1 MRIYSLGSLNIDYV
15 YSVDSFVRAGQTLA
29 SDGMTVFPG
38 GKGLNQSVALARAG
52 ATVIVGALLGEGG
65 EFLADVLKDSGAD
78 VSRIEKVAATSGH
91 AIIQV
96 DREGQNCIL
105 LYAGTNHFIDEG
117 YVDRFL
123 SDAEEGDVL
132 LLQNEIS
139 ALSYIF
145 ETAHSKGMR
154 IAFNPSPYNEN
165 INKLPL
171 EYVSL
176 WFCNEIEGAALFGS
190 DDPDMIAK
198 AFLEKYPHSALVLTL
213 GEEGSVYVDKTE
225 HIRAPIYKTSVVDT
239 TGAGDTF
246 SGYFLACM
254 ASGESRARCLDIAS
268 RAASIAVSRKGAA
281 SSIPTRSEV
290 IG

>member
-1 MRIYSLGSLNIDYV
+1 MRIDSLGSLNIDYV

-65 EFLADVLKDSGAD
+65 EFLADVLAESGAD
-78 VSRIEKVAATSGH
+78 VRRIERVAATSGH

-96 DREGQNCIL
+96 DKEGQNCIL
-105 LYAGTNHFIDEG
+105 LYAGTNHLIDEG

-139 ALSYIF
+139 ALPYIF

-165 INKLPL
+165 IKKLPL

-190 DDPDMIAK
+190 DDPDTIAK
-198 AFLEKYPHSALVLTL
+198 AFLDKYPHSALVLTL

-254 ASGESRARCLDIAS
+254 ASGESYARCLDTAS

-290 IG
+290 HG

>member
-15 YSVDSFVRAGQTLA
+15 YSVDSFVRAGQTL
-29 SDGMTVFPG
+29 SSGGMTIFPG

-52 ATVIVGALLGEGG
+52 APVIVGALLGEGG
-65 EFLADVLKDSGAD
+65 DFLIDVLAESGAD
-78 VSRIEKVAATSGH
+78 VGRIEKVAATSGH

-105 LYAGTNHFIDEG
+105 LYAGTNHLIDER

-123 SDAEEGDVL
+123 SDAEEGDIL

-154 IAFNPSPYNEN
+154 IAFNPSPYNDE
-165 INKLPL
+165 IKKLPL

-176 WFCNEIEGAALFGS
+176 WFCNEIEGAALFGA
-190 DDPDMIAK
+190 DDPRLIAK
-198 AFLEKYPHSALVLTL
+198 AFLDQFPHSALVLTL
-213 GEEGSVYVDKTE
+213 GEEGSVYVDQTE
-225 HIRAPIYKTSVVDT
+225 YIRAPIYKTNVVDT

-246 SGYFLACM
+246 SGYFLASFV
-254 ASGESRARCLDIAS
+254 SGESRARCLDIAS

-281 SSIPTRSEV
+281 SSIPTKSEV
-290 IG
+290 YG